1 MKVFFVLAN
10 CLLSANIC
18 FASNNIPLDFTG
30 NTNAT
35 IGITITTIDGNVVE
49 QYNSSTLMTP
59 ASIIKCITS
68 AACVIGLSDDFSF
81 ITTVDIAGEIVDG
94 TLNGNTI
101 ITASGDPTI
110 SSAHFKDDYFVEN
123 ITKALKN
130 YGIDSIAGEVIVECC
145 NYPTFGYSPYWM
157 LEDFGWY
164 YSTGLY
170 GLNFKDNTLKVVFT
184 DRFSNDYTITP
195 KSDINIYNHLTK
207 GDDDIMIYPFIG
219 ENAYSLEGTTV
230 DKKASLTIKCAN
242 PNPIES
248 VKTELSGII
257 PLGNNK
263 LAVSSTPV
271 RIYNHI
277 SPKRDEIL
285 QSLMYRSDNLFAQG
299 MLRAIL
305 FDSIGMRTDHH
316 AINAVRN
323 LLKTI
328 GVNTSGQKI
337 VDGCGLARNNK
348 ITPKF
353 MTDLLCAMANS
364 KYASNYTA
372 LFPKVGFDGTVK
384 RLLQKTKLRGKLVL
398 KSGSMSDVLCYSG
411 YKINEN
417 GQPTHAICIMV
428 NNFPGS
434 AKEIRTAIE
443 RYLLK
448 IFQ

>member
-1 MKVFFVLAN
+1 MKVFFVLVD
-10 CLLSANIC
+10 CILLANIC
-18 FASNNIPLDFTG
+18 WASNKIPLDFAG

-35 IGITITTIDGNVVE
+35 IGITVATIDGKIVE
-49 QYNSSTLMTP
+49 QYNPTTLMTP

-68 AACVIGLSDDFSF
+68 AACVIGLDEDFSF
-81 ITTVDIAGEIVDG
+81 ITTVDITGEIVDG

-110 SSAHFKDDYFVEN
+110 SSAHFNDDYFIEN
-123 ITKALKN
+123 IAKSLKN
-130 YGIDSIAGEVIVECC
+130 YGIDSIAGKMIVESS
-145 NYPTFGYSPYWM
+145 NYPMFGYSPYWM
-157 LEDFGWY
+157 LEDLGWY
-164 YSTGLY
+164 YSSGLY

-184 DRFSNDYTITP
+184 DRFTNDYSITP
-195 KSDINIYNHLTK
+195 KSNINIYNHLTK
-207 GDDDIMIYPFIG
+207 GDDDIMIYPSIG
-219 ENAYSLEGTTV
+219 ENAYFLDGTVV
-230 DKKASLTIKCAN
+230 DMNANLTIKCAN

-248 VKTELSGII
+248 VKAELSGII

-263 LAVSSTPV
+263 LAVTPTPI
-271 RIYNHI
+271 RIYEHK
-277 SPKRDEIL
+277 SPTRDEIL
-285 QSLMYRSDNLFAQG
+285 RSLMYRSDNLFAQG

-305 FDSIGMRTDHH
+305 SDSIGIRTDNR
-316 AINAVRN
+316 AISAESN

-364 KYASNYTA
+364 QYASIYTS

-398 KSGSMSDVLCYSG
+398 KSGSMSGVLCYSG
-411 YKINEN
+411 YKINED
-417 GQPTHAICIMV
+417 GLPTHAICIMV
-428 NNFPGS
+428 NNFSCPS
-434 AKEIRTAIE
+434 KEIRTAIE